1 MTGSACDLMKHAEM
15 VACRMARL
23 SSNIIAFRIAI
34 AAQEGADIDD
44 ILDVSGA
51 PPGVM
56 RADPPYVDLQT
67 ERSVWR
73 AIVDVTGREDI
84 GLVCGQRFPTQ
95 ANGMLGYVMANAP
108 TIRVAIEKC
117 CTYQRVI
124 GDSMGMVCDR
134 GPDTT
139 RIWIE
144 QWSPWDDTLRYT
156 VDLFMAAI
164 MSWTTANAPQ
174 PLRPLRVGF
183 RYERPS
189 DVTPYEA
196 LFSPAPVA
204 FGAEDSYQ
212 VYENSALDQ
221 PVIGA
226 SQDVFAMFED
236 KVQRSLGNLEQAD
249 TWAFRTRQHILD
261 AMKGEAPSV
270 ERVAAD
276 LAVSVRKLQQRLSDE
291 QTSYSNVLTDARRD
305 LAEEFLKAGE
315 VGNDEI
321 AYLLGYSEV
330 SVFSRSFK
338 KWTGQTPS
346 DFRASTA

>member
-1 MTGSACDLMKHAEM
+1 
-15 VACRMARL
+15 MARL
-23 SSNIIAFRIAI
+23 SSNIVAFRIAI
-34 AAQEGADIDD
+34 AAQEGADIGE
-44 ILDVSGA
+44 LLSASNA

-56 RADPPYVDLQT
+56 RGDPPYVDLQT
-67 ERSVWR
+67 ERRVWR
-73 AIVDVTGREDI
+73 AIVDATGREDI

-108 TIRVAIEKC
+108 TIRVALEKC
-117 CTYQRVI
+117 SAYQRVI

-139 RIWIE
+139 RVWIE

-164 MSWTTANAPQ
+164 MSWATANAPI
-174 PLRPLRVGF
+174 PIRPLRVGF
-183 RYERPS
+183 RYERPA
-189 DVTPYEA
+189 DVLPYET
-196 LFSPAPVA
+196 LFSPAAVA
-204 FGAEDSYQ
+204 FGAKDSFQ
-212 VYENSALDQ
+212 IYENGALDQ

-226 SQDVFAMFED
+226 SQNVFAMFED
-236 KVQRSLGNLEQAD
+236 KVQRLLGNLEQGD
-249 TWAFRTRQHILD
+249 TWAFRTRQRILE
-261 AMKGEAPSV
+261 ALKGEAPSV
-270 ERVAAD
+270 ERVAGE
-276 LAVSVRKLQQRLSDE
+276 LAVSVRKLQQRLSHE
-291 QTSYSNVLTDARRD
+291 KTSYSHVLTDARRD

-346 DFRASTA
+346 DFRAENA

>member
-1 MTGSACDLMKHAEM
+1 MKCVEVVRLLMS
-15 VACRMARL
+15 RL

-34 AAQEGADIDD
+34 AAQEGADIPA
-44 ILDVSGA
+44 ILNASGA

-56 RADPPYVDLQT
+56 RGDPPYVDLQT
-67 ERSVWR
+67 ERNVWR
-73 AIVDVTGREDI
+73 AIVEATGREDI

-108 TIRVAIEKC
+108 TIRIAIEKC
-117 CTYQRVI
+117 CAYQRVI

-164 MSWTTANAPQ
+164 MSWASANAPL

-183 RYERPS
+183 RYERPT
-189 DVTPYEA
+189 DVSPYEN
-196 LFSPAPVA
+196 LFAPAPVA
-204 FGAEDSYQ
+204 FGTDDSFQ
-212 VYENSALDQ
+212 IYENEALDQ

-226 SQDVFAMFED
+226 SQDVFAMFEE
-236 KVQRSLGNLEQAD
+236 KVQRTLGNLDRGD
-249 TWAFRTRQHILD
+249 TWAFRTRQRILE
-261 AMKGEAPSV
+261 ALKGEAPSI
-270 ERVAAD
+270 ERVASE

-291 QTSYSNVLTDARRD
+291 HTSYSGVLTDARRD

-346 DFRASTA
+346 DFRAANA

>member
-1 MTGSACDLMKHAEM
+1 
-15 VACRMARL
+15 MARL
-23 SSNIIAFRIAI
+23 SSNIVAFRIAI
-34 AAQEGADIDD
+34 AAQEGADISE
-44 ILDVSGA
+44 ILSASGA
-51 PPGVM
+51 PSGLM
-56 RADPPYVDLQT
+56 AGEPPYVDLQT
-67 ERSVWR
+67 ERKVWR
-73 AIVDVTGREDI
+73 AIVDATKKEDI
-84 GLVCGQRFPTQ
+84 GLICGQRFPTQ

-124 GDSMGMVCDR
+124 GDSMGMVCDG

-164 MSWTTANAPQ
+164 MSWASANAPA
-174 PLRPLRVGF
+174 PVRPLRVGF
-183 RYERPS
+183 HYQRPD
-189 DVTPYEA
+189 DVSPYEA
-196 LFSPAPVA
+196 LFAPSPVA
-204 FGAEDSYQ
+204 FGAAENYQ
-212 VYENSALDQ
+212 IYENSALDQ

-226 SQDVFAMFED
+226 SHDVFEIFED
-236 KVQRSLGNLEQAD
+236 KVQRLLGNLERGD
-249 TWAFRTRQHILD
+249 TWAFRTRQRILE
-261 AMKGEAPSV
+261 ALKGETPSIDRIAG
-270 ERVAAD
+270 E
-276 LAVSVRKLQQRLSDE
+276 LAVSARKLQQDLFAE
-291 QTSYSNVLTDARRD
+291 KTSYSKILTDARRD

-346 DFRASTA
+346 EFRLANA

>member
-1 MTGSACDLMKHAEM
+1 MKRAEM
-15 VACRMARL
+15 IGCGMARL
-23 SSNIIAFRIAI
+23 SSNIVAFRIAI

-44 ILDVSGA
+44 IIRMSDA
-51 PPGVM
+51 PSGVM
-56 RADPPYVDLQT
+56 RGEPPYVDLQT
-67 ERSVWR
+67 ERNVWR
-73 AIVDVTGREDI
+73 AIVAATGREDI

-108 TIRVAIEKC
+108 TIRIAIEKC
-117 CTYQRVI
+117 CAYQRVI

-144 QWSPWDDTLRYT
+144 QWSPWNDTLRYT

-164 MSWTTANAPQ
+164 MSWATANAPM

-183 RYERPS
+183 RYERPDNVS
-189 DVTPYEA
+189 PYDT
-196 LFSPAPVA
+196 LFAPAPVA
-204 FGAEDSYQ
+204 FGADDSFQ
-212 VYENSALDQ
+212 IYENDALDQ

-226 SQDVFAMFED
+226 SQDVFAVFED
-236 KVQRSLGNLEQAD
+236 KVQRSLGNLERGD
-249 TWAFRTRQHILD
+249 TWAFRTRQRILE

-270 ERVAAD
+270 DRVAGE

-291 QTSYSNVLTDARRD
+291 QTSYSRVLTDARRD

-346 DFRASTA
+346 DFRAANA